1 MVGVSANDDSGEG
14 CGKAHPGQTILR
26 QHYLFVLW
34 LGARALGCVLRC
46 REVPLLSSLVDIREG
61 CCLFAPPWGVLS
73 LPTRTEV
80 DPCLF
85 TRGVK
90 LLRWGALPL
99 RSAQAGM
106 STGDTPSFLFSTLG
120 PPWGVLSLG
129 RPAMPTVFL
138 TNQISCPVGKIATKF
153 I

>member
-73 LPTRTEV
+73 LPTHTEV

-106 STGDTPSFLFSTLG
+106 STWEHPLFSLLHPRASMGSAVLG
-120 PPWGVLSLG
+120 EASNANSFFDKPN
-129 RPAMPTVFL
+129 FL
-138 TNQISCPVGKIATKF
+138 CSGQNSY
-153 I
+153 